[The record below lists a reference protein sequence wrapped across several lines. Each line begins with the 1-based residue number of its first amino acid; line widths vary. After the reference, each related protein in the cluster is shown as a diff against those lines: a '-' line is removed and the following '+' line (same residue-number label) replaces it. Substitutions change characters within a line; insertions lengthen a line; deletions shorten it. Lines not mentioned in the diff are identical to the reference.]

1 MVNFCCCHSK
11 TIVLRTKNTLKIIIF
26 HSKDTLDR
34 IFLTITVTIFTLVFI
49 GTFYDNR
56 KRKTFSTNLK
66 SSKTEAFLL
75 SFSLL
80 SNWERLTSVPK
91 AGMAHEFRHI
101 QAVRYMTMFI
111 IIYGHI
117 NIGYNGPVLNPE
129 YHEERFHI
137 PFYHIFLNG
146 TMVVQTFFFISG
158 FLLAVHFI
166 EELMHKRLYNFKY
179 FYIAVVYRY
188 LRLTPVYMYVLLF
201 DATYLVKMQVGPL
214 WKRQAGL
221 EKVYCRRNWWT
232 NLLYINNHVNV
243 EEGVSFTKNLLL
255 TYFS

>member
-1 MVNFCCCHSK
+1 MV
-11 TIVLRTKNTLKIIIF
+11 
-26 HSKDTLDR
+26 
-34 IFLTITVTIFTLVFI
+34 
-49 GTFYDNR
+49 
-56 KRKTFSTNLK
+56 
-66 SSKTEAFLL
+66 
-75 SFSLL
+75 
-80 SNWERLTSVPK
+80 
-91 AGMAHEFRHI
+91 HEFRHI

-166 EELMHKRLYNFKY
+166 EELMHKRPYNFKY
-179 FYIAVVYRY
+179 FWIAVIYRY

-201 DATYLVKMQVGPL
+201 DATLLVKSQIGPL

-232 NLLYINNHVNV
+232 NLLLVNNHVHV
-243 EEGVSFTKNLLL
+243 DDGVSDCQ
-255 TYFS
+255 Y